1 MKHIH
6 SLALATLLLLGA
18 SCQKDQESGNENTLA
33 DVQSSLDLKVPNNFQ
48 FKTEKIIDLNLTLG
62 DAPLQGKYKVEV
74 YDYQPYAAEGAI
86 NSFFMESEHQAKV
99 QVASSVE
106 HLYLVTYSPDGS
118 SFMTILP
125 ISGSSLGHVFYKG
138 KKSYKGGSTPVSPDC
153 TSGCDQTKTHTN
165 TWWNADDKDDVYCV
179 SGSYNGGGIT
189 IDEAVVR
196 LCGSGN
202 IQNIS
207 MDKKGE
213 LIIIDGAN
221 VTIANLAMDK
231 DSEIIVHANASLTV
245 TNWFNVD
252 GEIHNIGTI
261 SIADMTMDKYGE
273 LVNDGSFTAT
283 GNSWSTIEGEI
294 ENNGAMSFAGD
305 VELAKNGELENNC
318 SFVVNGKFQINDK
331 VDNYSY
337 IQVDDQTTVQSKGEL
352 ELNDGAIAVL
362 EDLWLDGGAKVEGK
376 GTTSI
381 VKVSGVSTSWSNG
394 QVKGNLEYCD
404 ADGIENFGNN
414 TIKSGA
420 VEACNLYVA
429 TSPCV
434 LTGNGQP
441 AITDSDN
448 DGVADNLD
456 AYPNDA
462 QRAANSYY
470 PSENQFGTL
479 AFEDLWPARGDYDF
493 NDLVIDYRYQKVLN
507 ASNNVVDLKAKFVT
521 RAIGGSFQNGF
532 GFQLDANSSAVS
544 SVTGTAYTQNMINTN
559 ANGTESGQSKATV
572 IVFDNAYDKLPAQG
586 GFSFVNTV
594 PGNPTVQAD
603 TTDIVVNFSNAVGEA
618 VLGTAPYNPFIFVNG
633 TRGREVHLVG
643 DQPTDLVDANF
654 FGTDADNTTPNT
666 DNTYKTAANLPWALN
681 ITSGFDYPAEK
692 NDVVQTYHLF
702 DNWAQSGGLSNADW
716 FQDVSGYRDVQKL
729 Y

>member
-1 MKHIH
+1 MKRIH
-6 SLALATLLLLGA
+6 LVTVAALLLSVA
-18 SCQKDQESGNENTLA
+18 CKKDVASGNETIVA
-33 DVQSSLDLKVPNNFQ
+33 DVQSTLDLKVPNNFQ
-48 FKTEKIIDLNLTLG
+48 FETEKTIDLNLTLG
-62 DAPLQGKYKVEV
+62 DAPLKGKYKVEV
-74 YDYQPYAAEGAI
+74 YDYQPYAGEGAL
-86 NSFFMESEHQAKV
+86 NSFFLENTYQAKV
-99 QVASSVE
+99 QVASSIKQ
-106 HLYLVTYSPDGS
+106 LFLVTHSPDGS
-118 SFMTILP
+118 SFMTVLP
-125 ISGSSLGHVFYKG
+125 ISGNALGHVFYKG
-138 KKSYKGGSTPVSPDC
+138 KKSLKSSSTPVSPDC
-153 TSGCDQTKTHTN
+153 TSGCDQTITHN
-165 TWWNADDKDDVYCV
+165 NSWWDADDEDDVYCV
-179 SGSYNGGGIT
+179 SGSYSGGGIT
-189 IDEAVVR
+189 VEEATLR
-196 LCGSGN
+196 LCSTGN
-202 IQNIS
+202 IQNVTLE
-207 MDKKGE
+207 DEAE
-213 LIIIDGAN
+213 LVIIDGAN
-221 VTIANLAMDK
+221 VTIRNLAMEE

-252 GEIHNIGTI
+252 GEIHNIGTL
-261 SIADMTMDKYGE
+261 SIADMTMDKDGK
-273 LVNDGSFTAT
+273 LVNDGSFSAT

-294 ENNGAMSFAGD
+294 ENNSAMSFAGD
-305 VELAKNGELENNC
+305 VELAKNGKLENNC
-318 SFVVNGKFQINDK
+318 SFVVNGQFHVNDRIK
-331 VDNYSY
+331 NYSY
-337 IQVDDQTTVQSKGEL
+337 IQVDDKTTVKSKGKFHL
-352 ELNDGAIAVL
+352 HDGAIAVL
-362 EDLWLDGGAKVEGK
+362 EDLWLDGGAKVQGK

-404 ADGIENFGNN
+404 ANGIESFSNN

-429 TSPCV
+429 TSACV
-434 LTGNGQP
+434 LSGNGQP

-462 QRAANSYY
+462 QRAANSFY

-521 RAIGGSFQNGF
+521 RAIGGSFENGF
-532 GFQLDANSSAVS
+532 GFQLDANSSAVN
-544 SVTGTAYTQNMINTN
+544 SVTGTAYSQNIINTN

-594 PGNPTVQAD
+594 PGNPAVQAD
-603 TTDIVVNFSNAVGEA
+603 TTDIVVNFGNALSEA
-618 VLGTAPYNPFIFVNG
+618 ALGTAPYNPFIFVDA

-643 DQPTDLVDANF
+643 GQPTDLVDANY

-692 NDVVQTYHLF
+692 NDIVQTYHLF
-702 DNWAQSGGLSNADW
+702 DNWAQSGGLSNTDW
-716 FQDVSGYRDVQKL
+716 FQDVSGYRNVQKL